1 MRTLFMGGALVTLVV
16 VLAACGG
23 SSTESVA
30 DDEALRRKADILAIQ
45 EIERSWH
52 KATSRHDI
60 DLMMSLW
67 APKATYTIGPGQ
79 TLSGKAEIRRFYLMQ
94 AAPFQPA
101 NHWVSDTPAYKIRVT
116 VDGDKGT
123 LYFECDFID
132 IATSKVTAVVA
143 ADMDVARID
152 GRWLITNT
160 VSASPTL
167 SP

>member
-1 MRTLFMGGALVTLVV
+1 MRTFFIAGALGILVV
-16 VLAACGG
+16 SLAACGG
-23 SSTESVA
+23 SSKNSAAVG
-30 DDEALRRKADILAIQ
+30 ALQRQADILAIDQ
-45 EIERSWH
+45 IERSWH

-67 APKATYTIGPGQ
+67 AQNATYTIGPGQ
-79 TLSGKAEIRRFYLMQ
+79 TLTGKKEIRRFYLTQ
-94 AAPFQPA
+94 AAPFQPE
-101 NHWVSDTPAYKIRVT
+101 NSWVSDTPAYKIRTT

-132 IATSKVTAVVA
+132 IKTSKVTAVVA
-143 ADMDVARID
+143 ADMDVAKIG

-160 VSASPTL
+160 VSASPNL

>member
-1 MRTLFMGGALVTLVV
+1 MRTLSLGCILVALVLP
-16 VLAACGG
+16 LAACGG
-23 SSTESVA
+23 SSKSSATDGALQRQA
-30 DDEALRRKADILAIQ
+30 DTLAIDQ
-45 EIERSWH
+45 IERSWH
-52 KATSRHDI
+52 EATSRHDI

-67 APKATYTIGPGQ
+67 APNATYTIGPGQ
-79 TLSGKAEIRRFYLMQ
+79 TLTGKKAIRRFYLTQ
-94 AAPFQPA
+94 AAPFQPE
-101 NHWVSDTPAYKIRVT
+101 NIWVSLTPAYKIRTT

-132 IATSKVTAVVA
+132 TRTRKVTAVVA
-143 ADMDVARID
+143 ADMDVAKID

>member
-1 MRTLFMGGALVTLVV
+1 MRTLVLGCALVALVLS
-16 VLAACGG
+16 LAACGG
-23 SSTESVA
+23 SSKSSA
-30 DDEALRRKADILAIQ
+30 DEQALQRQADILAIDQ
-45 EIERSWH
+45 IERSWH

-67 APKATYTIGPGQ
+67 APNATYSIGPGR
-79 TLSGKAEIRRFYLMQ
+79 TLTGKKEIRRFYLTQ
-94 AAPFQPA
+94 AAPFQPE
-101 NHWVSDTPAYKIRVT
+101 NSWVSDTPAYKIRTT

-132 IATSKVTAVVA
+132 TKTSKVTAVVA
-143 ADMDVARID
+143 ADMDVAKIG

-160 VSASPTL
+160 VSASPSL